1 MFIHVFKIKL
11 GTDGKGSQ
19 GSNSQSCSARPQVTD
34 IFFVCGFPLSVDS
47 IYMESRTMDHSN
59 SW

>member
-1 MFIHVFKIKL
+1 MYSKL
-11 GTDGKGSQ
+11 NWVLMVKVPKVQTHRA
-19 GSNSQSCSARPQVTD
+19 ARPQVTD
-34 IFFVCGFPLSVDS
+34 SFFLCGFPLSVDS